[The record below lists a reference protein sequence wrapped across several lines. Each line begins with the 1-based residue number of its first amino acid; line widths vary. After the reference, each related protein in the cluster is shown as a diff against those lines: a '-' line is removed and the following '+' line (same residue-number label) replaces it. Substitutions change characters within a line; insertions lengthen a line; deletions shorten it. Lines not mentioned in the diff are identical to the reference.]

1 MNNTSYSALRGLTA
15 KRSYRLLAG
24 LIALCA
30 VMAPCS
36 MAAIEKV
43 ESPSRNLTAYF
54 DVQDGRPVYWLLH
67 KGDTVIRPSHLG
79 LTIRGEKGR
88 TDFNNFENDKM
99 VNDQMVNGLLNGF
112 VMTGSERFI
121 HDDWWTPVWGEERRI
136 HNSYHE
142 MLITLKQ
149 PAKDRFIQI
158 QFRLYD
164 DGLGFRYI
172 FPQQKNL
179 NYFVIEEEQTE
190 FALPGDITA
199 YWIPGDYDTQEY
211 EYTRSRLSEIRAIQ
225 EKTNKANLSTT
236 TFSTTGVQTPVLFKV
251 QGDKVQSTKDHT
263 LWLNIH
269 EAALVNY
276 SCMHLNLDDKSY
288 IFRSHLTPDIDG
300 TKGHIQTDAVSPW
313 RVIMVGETAK
323 DILASRIV
331 LNLNEPCKIEDT
343 SWIKPMKYVG
353 VWWEMIAGMRDWS
366 YTWDFPSIHIGKT
379 DYSKA
384 KPHGR
389 HGATTENVK
398 RYIDFAAKYGFDG
411 VLVEGWN
418 IGWEDWFGNEKDFV
432 YDFVTPYP
440 DFDVEGIH
448 DYARAKGVSMIMH
461 HETSGAIRNYERWLD
476 TAYQFMNKYDYP
488 AVKSGYVGNLLPKG
502 ERHYSQWMNNHYQY
516 CVEKAAKY
524 HIMVNAHEA
533 VRPTGLCRTWPNLIG
548 NESAQGTEY
557 QAFGG
562 SAPNHTTM
570 LPFTRL
576 IGGPMD
582 YTPGIFENDIHK
594 LNPNSNSW
602 CNTTLCNQLS
612 LYVTLYSP
620 LQMAADLPENYERFL
635 DAFQFIVDVPVE
647 WDTVWYLE
655 AEPYEYVTIARKQ
668 KDTDAWFVGSTNG
681 YDPRTSLLDLSF
693 LPAGKYTATIYRD
706 DKSAHYKTNPQAY
719 VIESKTVTNKSKL
732 KLFTAA
738 GGGYALKIVPKR

>member
-1 MNNTSYSALRGLTA
+1 MKKCIFTLCLFLLPFWGGRVGLLYS
-15 KRSYRLLAG
+15 
-24 LIALCA
+24 
-30 VMAPCS
+30 
-36 MAAIEKV
+36 IEKV
-43 ESPSRNLTAYF
+43 ESPSLNLTAYF
-54 DVQDGRPVYWLLH
+54 DVQEGRPVYWLLH

-88 TDFNNFENDKM
+88 TDFNDFGTKERPTEE
-99 VNDQMVNGLLNGF
+99 VNGLLSGF

-121 HDDWWTPVWGEERRI
+121 HDSWWEPVWGEERRI
-136 HNSYHE
+136 HDSYHE
-142 MLITLKQ
+142 MLITLTQ
-149 PAKDRFIQI
+149 PAKDRYIQI

-190 FALPGDITA
+190 FAMPGDITA

-211 EYTRSRLSEIRAIQ
+211 EYTRSKLSEIRAIQ
-225 EKTNKANLSTT
+225 ENTNKANLSTT
-236 TFSTTGVQTPVLFKV
+236 TFSTSGVQTPVLFKTNN
-251 QGDKVQSTKDHT
+251 G
-263 LWLNIH
+263 LWMNIH
-269 EAALVNY
+269 EAALLNY
-276 SCMHLNLDDKSY
+276 SCMHLNLEENHV
-288 IFRSHLTPDIDG
+288 FRSHLTPDIDG
-300 TKGHIQTDAVSPW
+300 TKGHIQTSATSPW

-343 SWIKPMKYVG
+343 SWIKRMKYVG

-366 YTWDFPSIHIGKT
+366 YTWDFPSIHIGVT

-448 DYARAKGVSMIMH
+448 DYAKSKGVKMIMH

-476 TAYQFMNKYDYP
+476 TAYQFMRKYEYP
-488 AVKSGYVGNLLPKG
+488 AVKSGYVGNILPIG
-502 ERHYSQWMNNHYQY
+502 EHHYSQFMNNHYQY
-516 CVEKAAKY
+516 CLEKAAKY
-524 HIMVNAHEA
+524 HLMVNAHEA

-562 SAPNHTTM
+562 SVPNHTTM

-594 LNPNSNSW
+594 LNPNSHSW
-602 CNTTLCNQLS
+602 CNTTICNQLS

-620 LQMAADLPENYERFL
+620 LQMAADLPENYERFR

-647 WDTVWYLE
+647 WDTVYYLE

-668 KDTDAWFVGSTNG
+668 KDKNAWFIGSTNG
-681 YDPRTSLLDLSF
+681 YDPRTAMIDLSF
-693 LPAGKYTATIYRD
+693 LPAGQKYTATIYVD
-706 DKSAHYKTNPQAY
+706 AKDAHYRNNPQAY
-719 VIESKTVTNKSKL
+719 TITTKTVTSKSQL
-732 KLFTAA
+732 RLFTAA
-738 GGGYALKIVPKR
+738 GGGCAIKIVPKQ

>member
-1 MNNTSYSALRGLTA
+1 MKKIVSVFCILSA
-15 KRSYRLLAG
+15 
-24 LIALCA
+24 IAVCIPAL
-30 VMAPCS
+30 
-36 MAAIEKV
+36 AIEKV
-43 ESPSRNLTAYF
+43 ESPSLNLTAYF
-54 DVQDGRPVYWLLH
+54 DVQEGRPVYWLLH
-67 KGDTVIRPSHLG
+67 NGDTVIRPSYLG
-79 LTIRGEKGR
+79 ISLRGEHSRGN
-88 TDFNNFENDKM
+88 FNDYKEEQTIESNT
-99 VNDQMVNGLLNGF
+99 NGLMNGF

-136 HNSYHE
+136 HDSYHE

-149 PAKDRFIQI
+149 PEKDRYIRI

-172 FPQQKNL
+172 FPQQRNL
-179 NYFVIEEEQTE
+179 NYFVIEEEHTE
-190 FALPGDITA
+190 FAMPGDITA

-211 EYTRSRLSEIRAIQ
+211 EYTRCKLSEIRAIQ

-236 TFSTTGVQTPVLFKV
+236 NFSYTGVQTPILLKTNS
-251 QGDKVQSTKDHT
+251 G

-269 EAALVNY
+269 EAALIDY
-276 SCMHLNLDDKSY
+276 SCMHLNLDENTMTFTSW
-288 IFRSHLTPDIDG
+288 LTPDIDG

-313 RVIMVGETAK
+313 RVIMVGEKAQ

-331 LNLNEPCKIEDT
+331 LNLNEPCKISDT

-379 DYSKA
+379 DYTKA

-398 RYIDFAAKYGFDG
+398 KYIDFAAKYGFDG

-418 IGWEDWFGNEKDFV
+418 VGWEDWFGNEKDFV

-448 DYARAKGVSMIMH
+448 DYAKSKGVKMIMH

-476 TAYQFMNKYDYP
+476 TAYQFMRKYEYP
-488 AVKSGYVGNLLPKG
+488 AVKSGYVGNILPIG
-502 ERHYSQWMNNHYQY
+502 EHHYSQFMNNHYQY
-516 CVEKAAKY
+516 CLEKAAKY
-524 HIMVNAHEA
+524 HLMVNAHEA

-620 LQMAADLPENYERFL
+620 LQMAADLPENYERFR

-647 WDTVWYLE
+647 WDTVYYLE

-668 KDTDAWFVGSTNG
+668 KDKNAWFIGSTNG
-681 YDPRTSLLDLSF
+681 YDPRTAMIDLSF
-693 LPAGKYTATIYRD
+693 LPAGQKYTATIYAD
-706 DKSAHYKTNPQAY
+706 AKDAHYRNNPQAY
-719 VIESKTVTNKSKL
+719 TITTKTVTSKSKL
-732 KLFTAA
+732 RLFTAA
-738 GGGYALKIVPKR
+738 GGGCAIKIVPKQ

>member
-1 MNNTSYSALRGLTA
+1 MKKFIFTLCLFLLPLWGGRVGLLYS
-15 KRSYRLLAG
+15 
-24 LIALCA
+24 
-30 VMAPCS
+30 
-36 MAAIEKV
+36 IEKV
-43 ESPSRNLTAYF
+43 ESPSLNLTAYF
-54 DVQDGRPVYWLLH
+54 DVQEGRPVYWLLH

-79 LTIRGEKGR
+79 LTIKGEKGR
-88 TDFNNFENDKM
+88 TDFNDFGTKERPTEE
-99 VNDQMVNGLLNGF
+99 VNGLLSGF

-121 HDDWWTPVWGEERRI
+121 HDSWWEPVWGEERRI
-136 HNSYHE
+136 HDSYHE
-142 MLITLKQ
+142 MLITLTQ
-149 PAKDRFIQI
+149 PAKERYIQI

-190 FALPGDITA
+190 FAMPGDITA

-211 EYTRSRLSEIRAIQ
+211 EYTRSKLSEIRAIQ
-225 EKTNKANLSTT
+225 ENTNKANLSTT
-236 TFSTTGVQTPVLFKV
+236 TFSTSGVQTPVLFKTNN
-251 QGDKVQSTKDHT
+251 G
-263 LWLNIH
+263 LWMNIH

-276 SCMHLNLDDKSY
+276 SCMHLNLEENHV
-288 IFRSHLTPDIDG
+288 FRSHLTPDIDG
-300 TKGHIQTDAVSPW
+300 TKGHIQTSATSPW

-366 YTWDFPSIHIGKT
+366 YTWDFPSIHIGVT

-448 DYARAKGVSMIMH
+448 EYAKSKGVKMIMH

-476 TAYQFMNKYDYP
+476 TAYQFMRKYEYP
-488 AVKSGYVGNLLPKG
+488 AVKSGYVGNILPIG
-502 ERHYSQWMNNHYQY
+502 EHHYSQFMNNHYQY
-516 CVEKAAKY
+516 CLEKAAKY
-524 HIMVNAHEA
+524 HLMLNAHEA

-562 SAPNHTTM
+562 SVPNHTTM

-594 LNPNSNSW
+594 LNPNSHSW
-602 CNTTLCNQLS
+602 CNTTICNQLS

-620 LQMAADLPENYERFL
+620 LQMAADLPENYERFR

-647 WDTVWYLE
+647 WDTVYYLE

-668 KDTDAWFVGSTNG
+668 KDKNAWFIGSTNG
-681 YDPRTSLLDLSF
+681 YDPRTAMIDLSF
-693 LPAGKYTATIYRD
+693 LPAGQKYTATIYAD
-706 DKSAHYKTNPQAY
+706 AKDAHYRNNPQAY
-719 VIESKTVTNKSKL
+719 TITTKTVTSKSQL
-732 KLFTAA
+732 RLFTAA
-738 GGGYALKIVPKR
+738 GGGCAIKIVPKQ

>member
-1 MNNTSYSALRGLTA
+1 MKKFIFTLCLFLLPLWGGRGGLLYS
-15 KRSYRLLAG
+15 
-24 LIALCA
+24 
-30 VMAPCS
+30 V
-36 MAAIEKV
+36 EKV
-43 ESPSRNLTAYF
+43 ESPSLNLTAYF

-67 KGDTVIRPSHLG
+67 KGDTVIRPSYLG
-79 LTIRGEKGR
+79 IALRGEHSRGE
-88 TDFNNFENDKM
+88 FNDYNDESNSPQDSLSSLSDSGLSTLS
-99 VNDQMVNGLLNGF
+99 VSGLLNGF

-121 HDDWWTPVWGEERRI
+121 HDSWWEPVWGEERRI
-136 HNSYHE
+136 HDSYHE
-142 MLITLKQ
+142 MLITLTQ
-149 PAKDRFIQI
+149 PAKDRYIQI

-190 FALPGDITA
+190 FAMPGDITA

-211 EYTRSRLSEIRAIQ
+211 EYTRCKLSEIRGIQ
-225 EKTNKANLSTT
+225 ENTNKANLSTT
-236 TFSTTGVQTPVLFKV
+236 NFSTTGVQTPVLFKTNS
-251 QGDKVQSTKDHT
+251 GK
-263 LWLNIH
+263 WLNIH

-276 SCMHLNLDDKSY
+276 SCMHLNLDDQNM
-288 IFRSHLTPDIDG
+288 IFTSWLTPDIDG
-300 TKGHIQTDAVSPW
+300 SKGHIQTEATSPW

-366 YTWDFPSIHIGKT
+366 YTWDFPSIHIGVT

-440 DFDVEGIH
+440 DFDVEDIH
-448 DYARAKGVSMIMH
+448 DYAKSKGVKMIMH

-488 AVKSGYVGNLLPKG
+488 AVKSGYVGNLLPRG
-502 ERHYSQWMNNHYQY
+502 EHHYSQWMNNHYQY

-562 SAPNHTTM
+562 SVPNHTTM

-594 LNPNSNSW
+594 LNPNNHSW

-620 LQMAADLPENYERFL
+620 LQMAADLPENYERFR
-635 DAFQFIVDVPVE
+635 DAFQFIIDVPVE
-647 WDTVWYLE
+647 WDTVYYLE

-668 KDTDAWFVGSTNG
+668 KDTNAWFIGSTNG
-681 YDPRTSLLDLSF
+681 YDPRTAMIDLSF
-693 LPAGKYTATIYRD
+693 LPAGQKYTATIYAD
-706 DKSAHYKTNPQAY
+706 AKDAHYRNNPQAY
-719 VIESKTVTNKSKL
+719 TITTKTVTSKSKL
-732 KLFTAA
+732 RLFTAA
-738 GGGYALKIVPKR
+738 GGGCAIKIVPKQ

>member
-1 MNNTSYSALRGLTA
+1 MKKCIFTLCLFLLPLWGGRVGLLYS
-15 KRSYRLLAG
+15 
-24 LIALCA
+24 
-30 VMAPCS
+30 
-36 MAAIEKV
+36 IEKV
-43 ESPSRNLTAYF
+43 ESPSLNLTAYF
-54 DVQDGRPVYWLLH
+54 DVQEGRPVYWLLH

-79 LTIRGEKGR
+79 LTIKGEKGR
-88 TDFNNFENDKM
+88 TDFNDFGTKERPTEE
-99 VNDQMVNGLLNGF
+99 VNGLLSGF

-121 HDDWWTPVWGEERRI
+121 HDSWWEPVWGEERRI
-136 HNSYHE
+136 HDSYHE
-142 MLITLKQ
+142 MLITLTQ
-149 PAKDRFIQI
+149 PAKERYIQI

-190 FALPGDITA
+190 FAMPGDITA

-211 EYTRSRLSEIRAIQ
+211 EYTRSKLSEIRAIQ
-225 EKTNKANLSTT
+225 EKTDKANLSTT

-251 QGDKVQSTKDHT
+251 QGDKVQSTKDHI

-331 LNLNEPCKIEDT
+331 LNLNEPCKIKDT

-366 YTWDFPSIHIGKT
+366 YTWDFPSIHIGVT

-448 DYARAKGVSMIMH
+448 DYAKSKGVKMIMH

-476 TAYQFMNKYDYP
+476 TAYQFMRKYEYP
-488 AVKSGYVGNLLPKG
+488 AVKSGYVGNILPIG
-502 ERHYSQWMNNHYQY
+502 EHHYSQFMNNHYQY
-516 CVEKAAKY
+516 CLEKAAKY
-524 HIMVNAHEA
+524 HLMVNAHEA

-562 SAPNHTTM
+562 SVPNHTTM

-594 LNPNSNSW
+594 LNPNSHSW

-620 LQMAADLPENYERFL
+620 LQMAADLPENYERFR

-647 WDTVWYLE
+647 WDTVYYLE

-668 KDTDAWFVGSTNG
+668 KDKNAWFIGSTNG
-681 YDPRTSLLDLSF
+681 YDPRTAIIDLSF
-693 LPAGKYTATIYRD
+693 LPAGQKYTATIYAD
-706 DKSAHYKTNPQAY
+706 AKDAHYRNNPQAY
-719 VIESKTVTNKSKL
+719 TITIKTVTSKSKL
-732 KLFTAA
+732 RLFTAA
-738 GGGYALKIVPKR
+738 GGGCAIKIVPKQ

>member
-1 MNNTSYSALRGLTA
+1 MKKCIFTLCLFLLPLWGGRVGLLYS
-15 KRSYRLLAG
+15 
-24 LIALCA
+24 
-30 VMAPCS
+30 
-36 MAAIEKV
+36 IEKV
-43 ESPSRNLTAYF
+43 ESPSLNLTAYF
-54 DVQDGRPVYWLLH
+54 DVQEGRPVYWLLH

-88 TDFNNFENDKM
+88 TEFNDFGTKERPTEE
-99 VNDQMVNGLLNGF
+99 VNGLQSGF

-121 HDDWWTPVWGEERRI
+121 HDSWWEPVWGEERRI
-136 HNSYHE
+136 HDSYHE
-142 MLITLKQ
+142 MLITLTQ
-149 PAKDRFIQI
+149 PAKDRYIQI

-190 FALPGDITA
+190 FAMPGDITA

-211 EYTRSRLSEIRAIQ
+211 EYTRSKLSDIRAIQ
-225 EKTNKANLSTT
+225 ENTNKANLSTT
-236 TFSTTGVQTPVLFKV
+236 TFSTSGVQTPVLFKTNN
-251 QGDKVQSTKDHT
+251 G
-263 LWLNIH
+263 LWMNIH
-269 EAALVNY
+269 EAALLNY
-276 SCMHLNLDDKSY
+276 SCMHLNLEENHV
-288 IFRSHLTPDIDG
+288 FRSHLTPDIDG
-300 TKGHIQTDAVSPW
+300 TKGHIQTSATSPW

-366 YTWDFPSIHIGKT
+366 YTWDFPSIHIGVT

-384 KPHGR
+384 NPHGR

-448 DYARAKGVSMIMH
+448 DYAKSKGVKMIMH

-476 TAYQFMNKYDYP
+476 TAYQFMRKYEYP
-488 AVKSGYVGNLLPKG
+488 AVKSGYVGNILPIG
-502 ERHYSQWMNNHYQY
+502 EHHYSQFMNNHYQY
-516 CVEKAAKY
+516 CLEKAAKY
-524 HIMVNAHEA
+524 HLMVNAHEA

-562 SAPNHTTM
+562 SVPNHTTM

-594 LNPNSNSW
+594 LNPNSHSW
-602 CNTTLCNQLS
+602 CNTTICNQLS

-620 LQMAADLPENYERFL
+620 LQMAADLPENYERFR

-647 WDTVWYLE
+647 WDTVYYLE

-668 KDTDAWFVGSTNG
+668 KDNNAWFIGSTNG
-681 YDPRTSLLDLSF
+681 YDPRTAMIDLSF
-693 LPAGKYTATIYRD
+693 LPAGQKYTATIYAD
-706 DKSAHYKTNPQAY
+706 AKDAHYRNNPQAY
-719 VIESKTVTNKSKL
+719 TITTKTVTSKSQL
-732 KLFTAA
+732 RLFTAA
-738 GGGYALKIVPKR
+738 GGGCAIKIVPKQ

>member
-1 MNNTSYSALRGLTA
+1 MKKCIFTMCLFLLPLWGGRVGLLYS
-15 KRSYRLLAG
+15 
-24 LIALCA
+24 
-30 VMAPCS
+30 
-36 MAAIEKV
+36 IEKV
-43 ESPSRNLTAYF
+43 ESPSLNLTAYF
-54 DVQDGRPVYWLLH
+54 DVQEGRPVYWLLH

-79 LTIRGEKGR
+79 LTIKGEKGR
-88 TDFNNFENDKM
+88 TDFNDFGTKERPTEE
-99 VNDQMVNGLLNGF
+99 VNGLLSGF

-121 HDDWWTPVWGEERRI
+121 HDSWWEPVWGEERRI
-136 HNSYHE
+136 HDSYHE
-142 MLITLKQ
+142 MLITLTQ
-149 PAKDRFIQI
+149 PAKERYIQI

-190 FALPGDITA
+190 FAMPGDITA

-211 EYTRSRLSEIRAIQ
+211 EYTRSKLSEIRAIQ
-225 EKTNKANLSTT
+225 ENTNKANLSTT
-236 TFSTTGVQTPVLFKV
+236 TFSTSGVQTPVLFKTNN
-251 QGDKVQSTKDHT
+251 G
-263 LWLNIH
+263 LWMNIH

-276 SCMHLNLDDKSY
+276 SCMHLNLEDNHV
-288 IFRSHLTPDIDG
+288 FRSHLTPDIDG
-300 TKGHIQTDAVSPW
+300 TKGHIQTSATSPW

-366 YTWDFPSIHIGKT
+366 YTWDFPSIHIGVT

-448 DYARAKGVSMIMH
+448 DYAKSKGVKMIMH

-476 TAYQFMNKYDYP
+476 TAYQFMRKYEYP
-488 AVKSGYVGNLLPKG
+488 AVKSGYVGNILPIG
-502 ERHYSQWMNNHYQY
+502 EHHYSQFMNNHYQY
-516 CVEKAAKY
+516 CLEKAAKY
-524 HIMVNAHEA
+524 HLMVNAHEA

-562 SAPNHTTM
+562 SVPNHTTM

-594 LNPNSNSW
+594 LNPNSHSW

-620 LQMAADLPENYERFL
+620 LQMAADLPENYERFR

-647 WDTVWYLE
+647 WDTVYYLE

-668 KDTDAWFVGSTNG
+668 KDKNAWFIGSTNG
-681 YDPRTSLLDLSF
+681 YDPRTAMIDLSF
-693 LPAGKYTATIYRD
+693 LPAGQKYTATIYAD
-706 DKSAHYKTNPQAY
+706 AKDAHYRNNPQAY
-719 VIESKTVTNKSKL
+719 TITTKTVTSKSKL
-732 KLFTAA
+732 RFFTAA
-738 GGGYALKIVPKR
+738 GGGCAIKIVPKQ

>member
-1 MNNTSYSALRGLTA
+1 MKKCIFTLCLFLLPLWGGRVGLLYS
-15 KRSYRLLAG
+15 
-24 LIALCA
+24 
-30 VMAPCS
+30 
-36 MAAIEKV
+36 IEKV
-43 ESPSRNLTAYF
+43 ESPSLNLTAYF
-54 DVQDGRPVYWLLH
+54 DVQEGRPVYWLLH

-79 LTIRGEKGR
+79 LTIKGEKGR
-88 TDFNNFENDKM
+88 TDFNDFGTKERPTEE
-99 VNDQMVNGLLNGF
+99 VNGLLTGF

-121 HDDWWTPVWGEERRI
+121 HDSWWEPVWGEERRI
-136 HNSYHE
+136 HDSYHE
-142 MLITLKQ
+142 MLITLTQ
-149 PAKDRFIQI
+149 PAKDRYIQI

-190 FALPGDITA
+190 FAMPGDITA

-211 EYTRSRLSEIRAIQ
+211 EYTRSKLSEIRAIQ
-225 EKTNKANLSTT
+225 ENTNKANLSTT
-236 TFSTTGVQTPVLFKV
+236 TFSTSGVQTPVLFKTNN
-251 QGDKVQSTKDHT
+251 G
-263 LWLNIH
+263 LWMNIH

-276 SCMHLNLDDKSY
+276 SCMHLNLEDNHV
-288 IFRSHLTPDIDG
+288 FRSHLTPDIDG
-300 TKGHIQTDAVSPW
+300 TKGHIQTSATSPW

-366 YTWDFPSIHIGKT
+366 YTWDFPSIHIGVT

-448 DYARAKGVSMIMH
+448 DYAKSKGVKMIMH

-476 TAYQFMNKYDYP
+476 TAYQFMRKYEYP
-488 AVKSGYVGNLLPKG
+488 AVKSGYVGNILPIG
-502 ERHYSQWMNNHYQY
+502 EHHYSQFMNNHYQY
-516 CVEKAAKY
+516 CLEKAAKY
-524 HIMVNAHEA
+524 HLMVNAHEA

-562 SAPNHTTM
+562 SVPNHTTM

-594 LNPNSNSW
+594 LNPNSHSW

-620 LQMAADLPENYERFL
+620 LQMAADLPENYERFR

-647 WDTVWYLE
+647 WDTVYYLE

-668 KDTDAWFVGSTNG
+668 KDTNAWFIGSTNG
-681 YDPRTSLLDLSF
+681 YDPRTAMIDLSF
-693 LPAGKYTATIYRD
+693 LPAGQKYTATIYAD
-706 DKSAHYKTNPQAY
+706 AKDAHYRNNPQAY
-719 VIESKTVTNKSKL
+719 TITTKTVTSKSKL

-738 GGGYALKIVPKR
+738 GGGCAIKIVPKQ

>member
-1 MNNTSYSALRGLTA
+1 MKKCIFTLCLFLLPLWGGRVGLLYS
-15 KRSYRLLAG
+15 
-24 LIALCA
+24 
-30 VMAPCS
+30 
-36 MAAIEKV
+36 IEKV
-43 ESPSRNLTAYF
+43 ESPSLNLTAYF
-54 DVQDGRPVYWLLH
+54 DVQEGRPVYWLLH

-79 LTIRGEKGR
+79 LTIKGEKGR
-88 TDFNNFENDKM
+88 TDFNDFGTKERPTEE
-99 VNDQMVNGLLNGF
+99 VNGLLSGF

-121 HDDWWTPVWGEERRI
+121 HDSWWEPVWGEERRI
-136 HNSYHE
+136 HDSYHE
-142 MLITLKQ
+142 MLITLTQ
-149 PAKDRFIQI
+149 PTKERYIQI

-190 FALPGDITA
+190 FAMPGDITA

-211 EYTRSRLSEIRAIQ
+211 EYTRSKLSEIRAIQ
-225 EKTNKANLSTT
+225 ENTNKANLSTT
-236 TFSTTGVQTPVLFKV
+236 TFSTSGVQTPVLFKTNN
-251 QGDKVQSTKDHT
+251 G
-263 LWLNIH
+263 LWMNIH

-276 SCMHLNLDDKSY
+276 SCMHLNLEDNHV
-288 IFRSHLTPDIDG
+288 FRSHLTPDIDG
-300 TKGHIQTDAVSPW
+300 TKGHIQTSATSPW

-366 YTWDFPSIHIGKT
+366 YTWDFPSIHIGVT

-448 DYARAKGVSMIMH
+448 DYAKSKGVKMIMH

-476 TAYQFMNKYDYP
+476 TAYQFMRKYEYP
-488 AVKSGYVGNLLPKG
+488 AVKSGYVGNILPIG
-502 ERHYSQWMNNHYQY
+502 EHHYSQFMNNHYQY
-516 CVEKAAKY
+516 CLEKAAKY
-524 HIMVNAHEA
+524 HLMVNAHEA

-562 SAPNHTTM
+562 SVPNHTTM

-594 LNPNSNSW
+594 LNPNSHSW

-620 LQMAADLPENYERFL
+620 LQMAADLPENYERFR

-647 WDTVWYLE
+647 WDTVYYLE

-668 KDTDAWFVGSTNG
+668 KDKNAWFIGSTNG
-681 YDPRTSLLDLSF
+681 YDPRTAMIDLSF
-693 LPAGKYTATIYRD
+693 LPAGQKYTATIYAD
-706 DKSAHYKTNPQAY
+706 AKDAHYRNNPQAY
-719 VIESKTVTNKSKL
+719 TITTKTVTSKSKL
-732 KLFTAA
+732 RLFTAA
-738 GGGYALKIVPKR
+738 GGGCAIAIKPMK

>member
-1 MNNTSYSALRGLTA
+1 MKKFIFTLCLFLLPLWGGRVGFLYS
-15 KRSYRLLAG
+15 
-24 LIALCA
+24 
-30 VMAPCS
+30 V
-36 MAAIEKV
+36 EKV
-43 ESPSRNLTAYF
+43 ESPSLNLTAYF
-54 DVQDGRPVYWLLH
+54 DVQEGRPVYWLLH

-88 TDFNNFENDKM
+88 TDFNDFGTKERPTEE
-99 VNDQMVNGLLNGF
+99 VNGLLSGF

-121 HDDWWTPVWGEERRI
+121 HDSWWEPVWGEERRI
-136 HNSYHE
+136 HDSYHE
-142 MLITLKQ
+142 MLITLTQ
-149 PAKDRFIQI
+149 PAKDRYIQI

-190 FALPGDITA
+190 FAMPGDITA

-211 EYTRSRLSEIRAIQ
+211 EYTRSKLSEIRAIQ
-225 EKTNKANLSTT
+225 ENTNKANLSTT
-236 TFSTTGVQTPVLFKV
+236 TFSTSGVQTPVLFKTNN
-251 QGDKVQSTKDHT
+251 G
-263 LWLNIH
+263 LWMNIH

-276 SCMHLNLDDKSY
+276 SCMHLNLEENHV
-288 IFRSHLTPDIDG
+288 FRSHLTPDIDG
-300 TKGHIQTDAVSPW
+300 TKGHIQTSATSPW

-366 YTWDFPSIHIGKT
+366 YTWDFPSIHIGVT

-448 DYARAKGVSMIMH
+448 DYAKSKGVKMIMH

-476 TAYQFMNKYDYP
+476 TAYQFMRKYEYP
-488 AVKSGYVGNLLPKG
+488 AVKSGYVGNILPIG
-502 ERHYSQWMNNHYQY
+502 EHHYSQFMNNHYQY
-516 CVEKAAKY
+516 CLEKAAKY
-524 HIMVNAHEA
+524 HLMVNAHEA

-562 SAPNHTTM
+562 SVPNHTTM

-594 LNPNSNSW
+594 LNPNSHSW
-602 CNTTLCNQLS
+602 CNTTICNQLS

-620 LQMAADLPENYERFL
+620 LQMAADLPENYERFR

-647 WDTVWYLE
+647 WDTVYYLE

-668 KDTDAWFVGSTNG
+668 KDKNAWFIGSTNG
-681 YDPRTSLLDLSF
+681 YDPRTAMIDLSF
-693 LPAGKYTATIYRD
+693 LPAGQKYTATIYAD
-706 DKSAHYKTNPQAY
+706 AKDAHYRNNPQAY
-719 VIESKTVTNKSKL
+719 TITTKTVTSKSKL
-732 KLFTAA
+732 RLFTAA
-738 GGGYALKIVPKR
+738 GGGCAIKIVPKQ

>member
-1 MNNTSYSALRGLTA
+1 MKKCIFTLCLFLLPLWGGRVGLLYS
-15 KRSYRLLAG
+15 
-24 LIALCA
+24 
-30 VMAPCS
+30 
-36 MAAIEKV
+36 IEKV
-43 ESPSRNLTAYF
+43 ESPSLNLTAYF
-54 DVQDGRPVYWLLH
+54 DVQEGRPVYWLLH

-88 TDFNNFENDKM
+88 TDFNDFGTKERPTEE
-99 VNDQMVNGLLNGF
+99 VNGLLSGF

-121 HDDWWTPVWGEERRI
+121 HDSWWEPVWGEERRI
-136 HNSYHE
+136 HDSYHE
-142 MLITLKQ
+142 MLITLTQ
-149 PAKDRFIQI
+149 PAKDRYIQI

-190 FALPGDITA
+190 FAMPGDITA

-211 EYTRSRLSEIRAIQ
+211 EYTRSKLSEIRAIQ
-225 EKTNKANLSTT
+225 ENTNKANLSTT
-236 TFSTTGVQTPVLFKV
+236 TFSTSGVQTPVLLKTNN
-251 QGDKVQSTKDHT
+251 G
-263 LWLNIH
+263 LWMNIH

-276 SCMHLNLDDKSY
+276 SCMHLNLEDNHV
-288 IFRSHLTPDIDG
+288 FRSHLTPDIDG
-300 TKGHIQTDAVSPW
+300 TKGHIQTSATSPW

-353 VWWEMIAGMRDWS
+353 VWWEMITGMRDWS
-366 YTWDFPSIHIGKT
+366 YTWDFPSIHIGVT

-448 DYARAKGVSMIMH
+448 DYAKSKGVKMIMH

-476 TAYQFMNKYDYP
+476 TAYQFMRKYEYP
-488 AVKSGYVGNLLPKG
+488 AVKSGYVGNILPIG
-502 ERHYSQWMNNHYQY
+502 EHHYSQFMNNHYQY
-516 CVEKAAKY
+516 CLEKAAKY
-524 HIMVNAHEA
+524 HLMVNAHEA

-562 SAPNHTTM
+562 SVPNHTTM

-594 LNPNSNSW
+594 LNPNSHSW

-647 WDTVWYLE
+647 WDTVYYLE
-655 AEPYEYVTIARKQ
+655 AEPYE
-668 KDTDAWFVGSTNG
+668 
-681 YDPRTSLLDLSF
+681 
-693 LPAGKYTATIYRD
+693 
-706 DKSAHYKTNPQAY
+706 
-719 VIESKTVTNKSKL
+719 
-732 KLFTAA
+732 
-738 GGGYALKIVPKR
+738 

>member
-1 MNNTSYSALRGLTA
+1 MKKCIFTLCLFLLPLWGGRVGLLYS
-15 KRSYRLLAG
+15 
-24 LIALCA
+24 
-30 VMAPCS
+30 
-36 MAAIEKV
+36 IEKV
-43 ESPSRNLTAYF
+43 ESPSLNLTAYF
-54 DVQDGRPVYWLLH
+54 DVQEGRPVYWLLH

-79 LTIRGEKGR
+79 LTIKGEKGR
-88 TDFNNFENDKM
+88 TDFNDFGTKERPTEE
-99 VNDQMVNGLLNGF
+99 VNGLLTGF

-121 HDDWWTPVWGEERRI
+121 HDSWWEPVWGEERRI
-136 HNSYHE
+136 HDSYHE
-142 MLITLKQ
+142 MLITLTQ
-149 PAKDRFIQI
+149 PAKDRYIQI

-190 FALPGDITA
+190 FAMPGDITA

-211 EYTRSRLSEIRAIQ
+211 EYTRSKLSEIRAIQ
-225 EKTNKANLSTT
+225 ENTNKANLSTT
-236 TFSTTGVQTPVLFKV
+236 TFSTSGVQTPVLFKTNN
-251 QGDKVQSTKDHT
+251 G
-263 LWLNIH
+263 LWMNIH

-276 SCMHLNLDDKSY
+276 SCMHLNLEDNHV
-288 IFRSHLTPDIDG
+288 FRSHLTPDIDG
-300 TKGHIQTDAVSPW
+300 TKGHIQTSATSPW

-366 YTWDFPSIHIGKT
+366 YTWDFPSIHIGVT

-448 DYARAKGVSMIMH
+448 DYAKSKGVKMIMH

-476 TAYQFMNKYDYP
+476 TAYQFMRKYEYP
-488 AVKSGYVGNLLPKG
+488 AVKSGYVGNILPIG
-502 ERHYSQWMNNHYQY
+502 EHHYSQFMNNHYQY
-516 CVEKAAKY
+516 CLEKAAKY
-524 HIMVNAHEA
+524 HLMVNAHEA

-562 SAPNHTTM
+562 SVPNHTTM

-594 LNPNSNSW
+594 LNPNSHSW

-620 LQMAADLPENYERFL
+620 LQMAADLPENYERFR

-647 WDTVWYLE
+647 WDTVYYLE

-668 KDTDAWFVGSTNG
+668 KDTNAWFIGSTNG
-681 YDPRTSLLDLSF
+681 YDPRTAMIDLSF
-693 LPAGKYTATIYRD
+693 LPAGQKYTATIYAD
-706 DKSAHYKTNPQAY
+706 AKDAHYRNNPQAY
-719 VIESKTVTNKSKL
+719 TITTKTVTSKSKL
-732 KLFTAA
+732 RLFTAA
-738 GGGYALKIVPKR
+738 GGGCAIKIVPKQ

>member
-1 MNNTSYSALRGLTA
+1 MKKCIFTLCLFLLPLWGGRVGLLYS
-15 KRSYRLLAG
+15 
-24 LIALCA
+24 
-30 VMAPCS
+30 
-36 MAAIEKV
+36 IEKV
-43 ESPSRNLTAYF
+43 ESPSLNLTAYF
-54 DVQDGRPVYWLLH
+54 DVQEGRPVYWLLH

-79 LTIRGEKGR
+79 LTIKGEKGR
-88 TDFNNFENDKM
+88 TDFNDFGTKERPTEE
-99 VNDQMVNGLLNGF
+99 VNGLLSGF

-121 HDDWWTPVWGEERRI
+121 HDSWWEPVWGEERRI
-136 HNSYHE
+136 HDSYHE
-142 MLITLKQ
+142 MLITLTQ
-149 PAKDRFIQI
+149 PAKDRYIQI

-190 FALPGDITA
+190 FAMPGDITA

-211 EYTRSRLSEIRAIQ
+211 EYTRSKLSEIRAIQ
-225 EKTNKANLSTT
+225 ENTNKANLSTT
-236 TFSTTGVQTPVLFKV
+236 TFSTSGVQTPVLLKTNN
-251 QGDKVQSTKDHT
+251 G
-263 LWLNIH
+263 LWMNIH

-276 SCMHLNLDDKSY
+276 SCMHLNLEENHV
-288 IFRSHLTPDIDG
+288 FRSHLTPDIDG
-300 TKGHIQTDAVSPW
+300 TKGHIQTSATSPW

-366 YTWDFPSIHIGKT
+366 YTWDFPSIHIGVT

-448 DYARAKGVSMIMH
+448 DYAKSKGVKMIMH

-476 TAYQFMNKYDYP
+476 TAYQFMRKYEYP
-488 AVKSGYVGNLLPKG
+488 AVKSGYVGNILPIG
-502 ERHYSQWMNNHYQY
+502 EHHYSQFMNNHYQY
-516 CVEKAAKY
+516 CLEKAAKY
-524 HIMVNAHEA
+524 HLMVNAHEA

-562 SAPNHTTM
+562 SVPNHTTM

-594 LNPNSNSW
+594 LNPNSHSW

-620 LQMAADLPENYERFL
+620 LQMAADLPENYERFR

-647 WDTVWYLE
+647 WDTVYYLE

-668 KDTDAWFVGSTNG
+668 KDKNAWFIGSTNG
-681 YDPRTSLLDLSF
+681 YDPRTAMIDLSF
-693 LPAGKYTATIYRD
+693 LPAGQKYTATIYAD
-706 DKSAHYKTNPQAY
+706 AKDAHYRNNPQAY
-719 VIESKTVTNKSKL
+719 TITTKTVTSKSKL
-732 KLFTAA
+732 RLFTAA
-738 GGGYALKIVPKR
+738 GGGCAIKIVPKQ

>member
-1 MNNTSYSALRGLTA
+1 MKKCILTLCLFLLPLWGGRVGFLYS
-15 KRSYRLLAG
+15 
-24 LIALCA
+24 
-30 VMAPCS
+30 
-36 MAAIEKV
+36 IEKV
-43 ESPSRNLTAYF
+43 ESPSLNLAAYF
-54 DVQDGRPVYWLLH
+54 DVQEGRPVYWLLH
-67 KGDTVIRPSHLG
+67 KGDTVIRPSFLG

-88 TDFNNFENDKM
+88 TDFNDFGTKERPTEE
-99 VNDQMVNGLLNGF
+99 VNGLLSGF

-121 HDDWWTPVWGEERRI
+121 HDSWWEPVWGEERRI
-136 HNSYHE
+136 HDSYHE
-142 MLITLKQ
+142 MLITLTQ
-149 PAKDRFIQI
+149 PAKERYIQI

-190 FALPGDITA
+190 FAMPGDITA

-211 EYTRSRLSEIRAIQ
+211 EYTRSKLSEIRAIQ
-225 EKTNKANLSTT
+225 ENTNKANLSTT
-236 TFSTTGVQTPVLFKV
+236 TFSTTGVQTPVLLKTNN
-251 QGDKVQSTKDHT
+251 G

-276 SCMHLNLDDKSY
+276 SCMHLDLKENLKSQISNLKY
-288 IFRSHLTPDIDG
+288 TFVSHLTPDIDG
-300 TKGHIQTDAVSPW
+300 TKGHIQTSATSPW

-366 YTWDFPSIHIGKT
+366 YTWDFPSIHIGVT

-440 DFDVEGIH
+440 DFDVEDIH
-448 DYARAKGVSMIMH
+448 DYAKSKGVKMIMH

-476 TAYQFMNKYDYP
+476 TAYQFMNKYEYP
-488 AVKSGYVGNLLPKG
+488 AVKSGYVGNILPIG
-502 ERHYSQWMNNHYQY
+502 EHHYSQFMNNHYQY
-516 CVEKAAKY
+516 CIEKAAKY
-524 HIMVNAHEA
+524 HIMVNGHEA
-533 VRPTGLCRTWPNLIG
+533 VRPTGICRTWPNLIG

-594 LNPNSNSW
+594 LNPNSHSW

-620 LQMAADLPENYERFL
+620 LQMAADLPDNYERFR
-635 DAFQFIVDVPVE
+635 DAFQFIIDVPVE
-647 WDTVWYLE
+647 WDEPYYLE

-668 KDTDAWFVGSTNG
+668 KDKDAWFVGSTNG
-681 YDPRTSLLDLSF
+681 YDPRTATIDLSF
-693 LPAGKYTATIYRD
+693 LPAGKKYTATIYAD
-706 DKSAHYKTNPQAY
+706 AKDAHYKTNPQAY
-719 VIESKTVTNKSKL
+719 TITKKTVTSKTLL

-738 GGGYALKIVPKR
+738 GGGCAIKIEPKQ

>member
-1 MNNTSYSALRGLTA
+1 MGLLYS
-15 KRSYRLLAG
+15 
-24 LIALCA
+24 
-30 VMAPCS
+30 
-36 MAAIEKV
+36 IEKV
-43 ESPSRNLTAYF
+43 ESPSLNLTAYF
-54 DVQDGRPVYWLLH
+54 DVQEGRPVYWLLH

-88 TDFNNFENDKM
+88 TDFNDFGTKERPTEE
-99 VNDQMVNGLLNGF
+99 VNGLLSGF

-121 HDDWWTPVWGEERRI
+121 HDSWWEPVWGEERRI
-136 HNSYHE
+136 HDSYHE
-142 MLITLKQ
+142 MLITLTQ
-149 PAKDRFIQI
+149 PAKERYIQI

-190 FALPGDITA
+190 FAMPGDITA

-211 EYTRSRLSEIRAIQ
+211 EYTRSKLSEIRAIQ
-225 EKTNKANLSTT
+225 ENTNKANLSTT
-236 TFSTTGVQTPVLFKV
+236 TFSTSGVQTPVLFKTNN
-251 QGDKVQSTKDHT
+251 G
-263 LWLNIH
+263 LWMNIH

-276 SCMHLNLDDKSY
+276 SCMHLNLEDNHV
-288 IFRSHLTPDIDG
+288 FTSHLTPDIDG
-300 TKGHIQTDAVSPW
+300 TKGHIQTSATSPW

-366 YTWDFPSIHIGKT
+366 YTWDFPSIHIGVT

-448 DYARAKGVSMIMH
+448 DYAKSKGVKMIMH

-476 TAYQFMNKYDYP
+476 TAYQFMRKYEYP
-488 AVKSGYVGNLLPKG
+488 AVKSGYVGNILPIG
-502 ERHYSQWMNNHYQY
+502 EHHYSQFMNNHYQY
-516 CVEKAAKY
+516 CLEKAAKY
-524 HIMVNAHEA
+524 HLMVNAHEA

-562 SAPNHTTM
+562 SVPNHTTM

-594 LNPNSNSW
+594 LNPNSHSW

-620 LQMAADLPENYERFL
+620 LQMAADLPENYERFR

-647 WDTVWYLE
+647 WDTVYYLE

-668 KDTDAWFVGSTNG
+668 KDKNAWFIGSTNG
-681 YDPRTSLLDLSF
+681 YDPRTAMIDLSF
-693 LPAGKYTATIYRD
+693 LPAGQKYTATIYAD
-706 DKSAHYKTNPQAY
+706 AKDAHYRNNPQAY
-719 VIESKTVTNKSKL
+719 TITTKTVTSKSKL
-732 KLFTAA
+732 RLFTAA
-738 GGGYALKIVPKR
+738 GGGCAIKIVPKQ

>member
-1 MNNTSYSALRGLTA
+1 MKKCIFTLCLFLLPLWGGRVGLLYS
-15 KRSYRLLAG
+15 
-24 LIALCA
+24 
-30 VMAPCS
+30 
-36 MAAIEKV
+36 IEKV
-43 ESPSRNLTAYF
+43 ESPSLNLTAYF
-54 DVQDGRPVYWLLH
+54 DVQEGRPVYWLLH

-79 LTIRGEKGR
+79 LTIKGEKGR
-88 TDFNNFENDKM
+88 TDFNDFGTKERPTEE
-99 VNDQMVNGLLNGF
+99 VNGLLSGF

-121 HDDWWTPVWGEERRI
+121 HDSWWEPVWGEERRI
-136 HNSYHE
+136 HDSYHE
-142 MLITLKQ
+142 MLITLTQ
-149 PAKDRFIQI
+149 PAKDRYIQI

-190 FALPGDITA
+190 FAMPGDITA

-211 EYTRSRLSEIRAIQ
+211 EYTRSKLSEIRAIQ
-225 EKTNKANLSTT
+225 ENTNKANLSTT
-236 TFSTTGVQTPVLFKV
+236 TFSTSGVQTPVLFKTNN
-251 QGDKVQSTKDHT
+251 G
-263 LWLNIH
+263 LWINIH

-276 SCMHLNLDDKSY
+276 SCMHLNLEDNHV
-288 IFRSHLTPDIDG
+288 FRSHLTPDIDG
-300 TKGHIQTDAVSPW
+300 TKGHIQTSATSPW

-366 YTWDFPSIHIGKT
+366 YTWDFPSIHIGVT

-448 DYARAKGVSMIMH
+448 DYAKSKGVKMIMH

-476 TAYQFMNKYDYP
+476 TAYQFMRKYEYP
-488 AVKSGYVGNLLPKG
+488 AVKSGYVGNILPIG
-502 ERHYSQWMNNHYQY
+502 EHHYSQFMNNHYQY
-516 CVEKAAKY
+516 CLEKAAKY
-524 HIMVNAHEA
+524 HLMVNAHEA

-562 SAPNHTTM
+562 SVPNHTTM

-594 LNPNSNSW
+594 LNPNSHSW

-620 LQMAADLPENYERFL
+620 LQMAADLPENYERFR
-635 DAFQFIVDVPVE
+635 DAFQFIVDVPVS

-668 KDTDAWFVGSTNG
+668 KDKNAWFIGSTNG
-681 YDPRTSLLDLSF
+681 YDPRTAMIDLSF
-693 LPAGKYTATIYRD
+693 LPAGQKYTATIYAD
-706 DKSAHYKTNPQAY
+706 AKDAHYRNNPQAY
-719 VIESKTVTNKSKL
+719 TITTKTVTSKSKL

-738 GGGYALKIVPKR
+738 GGGCAIKIVPKQ

>member
-1 MNNTSYSALRGLTA
+1 MKKFIFTLCLFLLPLWGGRGGLVYS
-15 KRSYRLLAG
+15 
-24 LIALCA
+24 
-30 VMAPCS
+30 V
-36 MAAIEKV
+36 EKV
-43 ESPSRNLTAYF
+43 ESPSLNLTAYF
-54 DVQDGRPVYWLLH
+54 DVQEGRPVYWLLH
-67 KGDTVIRPSHLG
+67 KGDTVIRPSYLG
-79 LTIRGEKGR
+79 IALRGEHSRGEFNDYKDESSSPSLEGR
-88 TDFNNFENDKM
+88 GGE
-99 VNDQMVNGLLNGF
+99 GLLSGF

-121 HDDWWTPVWGEERRI
+121 HDSWWEPVWGEERRI
-136 HNSYHE
+136 HDSYHE
-142 MLITLKQ
+142 MLITLTQ
-149 PAKDRFIQI
+149 PAKDRYIQI

-190 FALPGDITA
+190 FAMPGDITA

-211 EYTRSRLSEIRAIQ
+211 EYTRSKLSEIRAIQ
-225 EKTNKANLSTT
+225 ENTNKANLSTT
-236 TFSTTGVQTPVLFKV
+236 TFSTSGVQTPVLFKTNN
-251 QGDKVQSTKDHT
+251 G
-263 LWLNIH
+263 LWMNIH

-276 SCMHLNLDDKSY
+276 SCMHLNLEENHV
-288 IFRSHLTPDIDG
+288 FRSHLTPDIDG
-300 TKGHIQTDAVSPW
+300 TKGHIQTSALSPW

-366 YTWDFPSIHIGKT
+366 YTWDFPSIHIGVT

-448 DYARAKGVSMIMH
+448 DYAKSKGVKMIMH

-476 TAYQFMNKYDYP
+476 TAYQFMRKYEYP
-488 AVKSGYVGNLLPKG
+488 AVKSGYVGNILPIG
-502 ERHYSQWMNNHYQY
+502 EHHYSQFMNNHYQY
-516 CVEKAAKY
+516 CLEKAAKY
-524 HIMVNAHEA
+524 HLMVNAHEA

-562 SAPNHTTM
+562 SVPNHTTM

-594 LNPNSNSW
+594 LNPNSHSW

-620 LQMAADLPENYERFL
+620 LQMAADLPENYERFR

-647 WDTVWYLE
+647 WDTVYYLE

-668 KDTDAWFVGSTNG
+668 KDTNAWFIGSTNG
-681 YDPRTSLLDLSF
+681 YDPRTAMIDLSF
-693 LPAGKYTATIYRD
+693 LPAGQKYTATIYAD
-706 DKSAHYKTNPQAY
+706 AKDAHYRNNPQAY
-719 VIESKTVTNKSKL
+719 TITTKTVTSKSKL
-732 KLFTAA
+732 RLFTAA
-738 GGGYALKIVPKR
+738 GGGCAIKIVPKQ

>member
-1 MNNTSYSALRGLTA
+1 MKKCIFTLCLFLLPLWGGRVGLLYS
-15 KRSYRLLAG
+15 
-24 LIALCA
+24 
-30 VMAPCS
+30 
-36 MAAIEKV
+36 IEKV
-43 ESPSRNLTAYF
+43 ESPSLNLTAYF
-54 DVQDGRPVYWLLH
+54 DVQEGRPVYWLLH

-79 LTIRGEKGR
+79 LTIKGEKGR
-88 TDFNNFENDKM
+88 TDFNDFGTKERPTEE
-99 VNDQMVNGLLNGF
+99 VNGLLTGF
-112 VMTGSERFI
+112 VMTGRERFI
-121 HDDWWTPVWGEERRI
+121 HDSWWEPVWGEERRI
-136 HNSYHE
+136 HDSYHE
-142 MLITLKQ
+142 MLITLTQ
-149 PAKDRFIQI
+149 PAKDRYIQI

-190 FALPGDITA
+190 FAMPGDITA

-211 EYTRSRLSEIRAIQ
+211 EYTRSKLSEIRAIQ
-225 EKTNKANLSTT
+225 ENTNKANLSTT
-236 TFSTTGVQTPVLFKV
+236 TFSTSGVQTPVLFKTNN
-251 QGDKVQSTKDHT
+251 G
-263 LWLNIH
+263 LWMNIH

-276 SCMHLNLDDKSY
+276 SCMHLNLEDNHV
-288 IFRSHLTPDIDG
+288 FRSHLTPDIDG
-300 TKGHIQTDAVSPW
+300 TKGHIQTSATSPW

-366 YTWDFPSIHIGKT
+366 YTWDFPSIHIGVT

-448 DYARAKGVSMIMH
+448 DYAKSKGVKMIMH

-476 TAYQFMNKYDYP
+476 TAYQFMRKYEYP
-488 AVKSGYVGNLLPKG
+488 AVKSGYVGNILPIG
-502 ERHYSQWMNNHYQY
+502 EHHYSQFMNNHYQY
-516 CVEKAAKY
+516 CLEKAAKY
-524 HIMVNAHEA
+524 HLMVNAHEA

-562 SAPNHTTM
+562 SVPNHTTM

-594 LNPNSNSW
+594 LNPNSHSW

-647 WDTVWYLE
+647 WDTVYYLE

-668 KDTDAWFVGSTNG
+668 KDKNAWFIGSTNG
-681 YDPRTSLLDLSF
+681 YDPRTAMIDLSF
-693 LPAGKYTATIYRD
+693 LPAGQKYTATIYAD
-706 DKSAHYKTNPQAY
+706 AKDAHYRNNPQAY
-719 VIESKTVTNKSKL
+719 TITTKTVTSKSKL
-732 KLFTAA
+732 RLFTAA
-738 GGGYALKIVPKR
+738 GGGCAIKIVPKQ

>member
-1 MNNTSYSALRGLTA
+1 MMIMKKCIFTLCLFLLPLWGGRVGLLYS
-15 KRSYRLLAG
+15 
-24 LIALCA
+24 
-30 VMAPCS
+30 
-36 MAAIEKV
+36 IEKV
-43 ESPSRNLTAYF
+43 ESPSLNLTAYF
-54 DVQDGRPVYWLLH
+54 DVQEGRPVYWLLH

-79 LTIRGEKGR
+79 LTIKGEKGR
-88 TDFNNFENDKM
+88 TDFNDFGTKERPTEE
-99 VNDQMVNGLLNGF
+99 VNGLLSGF

-121 HDDWWTPVWGEERRI
+121 HDSWWEPVWGEERRI
-136 HNSYHE
+136 HDSYHE
-142 MLITLKQ
+142 MLITLTQ
-149 PAKDRFIQI
+149 PAKERYIQI

-190 FALPGDITA
+190 FAMPGDITA

-211 EYTRSRLSEIRAIQ
+211 EYTRSKLSEIRAIQ
-225 EKTNKANLSTT
+225 EKTDKANLSTT

-251 QGDKVQSTKDHT
+251 QGDKVQSTKDHI

-331 LNLNEPCKIEDT
+331 LNLNEPCKIKDT

-366 YTWDFPSIHIGKT
+366 YTWDFPSIHIGVT

-448 DYARAKGVSMIMH
+448 DYAKSKGVKMIMH

-476 TAYQFMNKYDYP
+476 TAYQFMRKYEYP
-488 AVKSGYVGNLLPKG
+488 AVKSGYVGNILPIG
-502 ERHYSQWMNNHYQY
+502 EHHYSQFMNNHYQY
-516 CVEKAAKY
+516 CLEKAAKY
-524 HIMVNAHEA
+524 HLMVNAHEA

-562 SAPNHTTM
+562 SVPNHTTM

-594 LNPNSNSW
+594 LNPNSHSW

-620 LQMAADLPENYERFL
+620 LQMAADLPENYERFR

-647 WDTVWYLE
+647 WDTVYYLE

-668 KDTDAWFVGSTNG
+668 KDKNAWFIGSTNG
-681 YDPRTSLLDLSF
+681 YDPRTAIIDLSF
-693 LPAGKYTATIYRD
+693 LPAGQKYTATIYAD
-706 DKSAHYKTNPQAY
+706 AKDAHYRNNPQAY
-719 VIESKTVTNKSKL
+719 TITIKTVTSKSKL
-732 KLFTAA
+732 RLFTAA
-738 GGGYALKIVPKR
+738 GGGCAIKIVPKQ

>member
-1 MNNTSYSALRGLTA
+1 MKKFIFTLCLFLLPLWGGRVGLLYS
-15 KRSYRLLAG
+15 
-24 LIALCA
+24 
-30 VMAPCS
+30 V
-36 MAAIEKV
+36 EKV
-43 ESPSRNLTAYF
+43 ESPSLNLTAYF

-67 KGDTVIRPSHLG
+67 KGDTVIRPSYLG
-79 LTIRGEKGR
+79 IALRGEHSRGE
-88 TDFNNFENDKM
+88 FNDYKDESNSPQDSLSSLS
-99 VNDQMVNGLLNGF
+99 VSGLLNGF

-121 HDDWWTPVWGEERRI
+121 HDSWWEPVWGEERRI
-136 HNSYHE
+136 HDSYHE
-142 MLITLKQ
+142 MLITLTQ
-149 PAKDRFIQI
+149 PAKDRYIQI

-190 FALPGDITA
+190 FAMPGDITA

-211 EYTRSRLSEIRAIQ
+211 EYTRSKLSEIRAIQ
-225 EKTNKANLSTT
+225 ENTNKANLSTT
-236 TFSTTGVQTPVLFKV
+236 TFSTSGVQTPVLFKTNN
-251 QGDKVQSTKDHT
+251 G
-263 LWLNIH
+263 LWMNIH

-276 SCMHLNLDDKSY
+276 SCMHLNLEDNHV
-288 IFRSHLTPDIDG
+288 FRSHLTPDIDG
-300 TKGHIQTDAVSPW
+300 TKGHIQTSATSPW

-366 YTWDFPSIHIGKT
+366 YTWDFPSIHIGVT

-448 DYARAKGVSMIMH
+448 DYAKSKGVKMIMH

-476 TAYQFMNKYDYP
+476 TAYQFMRKYEYP
-488 AVKSGYVGNLLPKG
+488 AVKSGYVGNILPIG
-502 ERHYSQWMNNHYQY
+502 EHHYSQFMNNHYQY
-516 CVEKAAKY
+516 CLEKAAKY
-524 HIMVNAHEA
+524 HLMVNAHEA

-562 SAPNHTTM
+562 SVPNHTTM

-594 LNPNSNSW
+594 LNPNNHSW

-647 WDTVWYLE
+647 WDTVYYLE

-668 KDTDAWFVGSTNG
+668 KDKNAWFIGSTNG
-681 YDPRTSLLDLSF
+681 YDPRTAMIDLSF
-693 LPAGKYTATIYRD
+693 LPAGQKYTATIYAD
-706 DKSAHYKTNPQAY
+706 AKDAHYRNNPQAY
-719 VIESKTVTNKSKL
+719 TITTKTVTSKSKL

-738 GGGYALKIVPKR
+738 GGGCAIKIVPKQ

>member
-1 MNNTSYSALRGLTA
+1 MKKSIFVFCLLSLSA
-15 KRSYRLLAG
+15 
-24 LIALCA
+24 A
-30 VMAPCS
+30 VFSPV
-36 MAAIEKV
+36 AAIEKV
-43 ESPSRNLTAYF
+43 ESPSLNLTAYF

-67 KGDTVIRPSHLG
+67 KGDTVIRPSFLG
-79 LTIRGEKGR
+79 LQLRGEHSRGN
-88 TDFNNFENDKM
+88 FNNYKEESNSNSGQTGEAGHNANS
-99 VNDQMVNGLLNGF
+99 VSGLMNGF
-112 VMTGSERFI
+112 VLTGSERYS
-121 HDDWWTPVWGEERRI
+121 HDDTWQPVWGEERNIR
-136 HNSYHE
+136 NRYNE

-149 PAKDRFIQI
+149 PAKDRSIQI
-158 QFRLYD
+158 CFRLYD

-172 FPQQKNL
+172 FPQLPNL
-179 NYFVIEEEQTE
+179 NYFVIEEELTE
-190 FALPGDITA
+190 FAMPGDITA

-211 EYTRSRLSEIRAIQ
+211 EYTRCKLSEIRGIQ
-225 EKTNKANLSTT
+225 ENTSKANLSTT
-236 TFSTTGVQTPVLFKV
+236 NFSTTGVQTPVLLKTNS
-251 QGDKVQSTKDHT
+251 G

-269 EAALVNY
+269 EAALIDY
-276 SCMHLNLDDKSY
+276 SCMHLNLDESTMT
-288 IFRSHLTPDIDG
+288 FTSWLTPDIDG

-331 LNLNEPCKIEDT
+331 LNLNDPCKIEDT

-398 RYIDFAAKYGFDG
+398 KYIDFAARYGFDG

-418 IGWEDWFGNEKDFV
+418 VGWEDWFGNEKDFV

-448 DYARAKGVSMIMH
+448 DYAKSKGVKMIMH

-476 TAYQFMNKYDYP
+476 TAYQFMKKYEYP
-488 AVKSGYVGNLLPKG
+488 AVKSGYVGNILPIG
-502 ERHYSQWMNNHYQY
+502 EHHYSQFMNNHYQY
-516 CVEKAAKY
+516 CLEKAAKY
-524 HIMVNAHEA
+524 HIMVNGHEA
-533 VRPTGLCRTWPNLIG
+533 VRPTGICRTWPNLIG

-620 LQMAADLPENYERFL
+620 LQMAADLPDNYERFR
-635 DAFQFIVDVPVE
+635 DAFQFIVEVPVE
-647 WDTVWYLE
+647 WDAPYYLE
-655 AEPYEYVTIARKQ
+655 AETY
-668 KDTDAWFVGSTNG
+668 
-681 YDPRTSLLDLSF
+681 
-693 LPAGKYTATIYRD
+693 
-706 DKSAHYKTNPQAY
+706 
-719 VIESKTVTNKSKL
+719 
-732 KLFTAA
+732 
-738 GGGYALKIVPKR
+738 

>member
-1 MNNTSYSALRGLTA
+1 MKKCIFTLCLFLLPFWGGRVGLLYS
-15 KRSYRLLAG
+15 
-24 LIALCA
+24 
-30 VMAPCS
+30 
-36 MAAIEKV
+36 IEKV
-43 ESPSRNLTAYF
+43 ESPSLNLTAYF
-54 DVQDGRPVYWLLH
+54 DVQEGRPVYWLLH

-88 TDFNNFENDKM
+88 TDFNDFGTKERPTEE
-99 VNDQMVNGLLNGF
+99 VNGLLSGF

-121 HDDWWTPVWGEERRI
+121 HDSWWEPVWGEERRI
-136 HNSYHE
+136 HDSYHE
-142 MLITLKQ
+142 MLITLTQ
-149 PAKDRFIQI
+149 PAKDRYIQI

-190 FALPGDITA
+190 FAMPGDITA

-211 EYTRSRLSEIRAIQ
+211 EYTRSKLSEIRAIQ
-225 EKTNKANLSTT
+225 ENTNKANLSTT
-236 TFSTTGVQTPVLFKV
+236 TFSTSGVQTPVLFKTNN
-251 QGDKVQSTKDHT
+251 G
-263 LWLNIH
+263 LWMNIH
-269 EAALVNY
+269 EAALLNY
-276 SCMHLNLDDKSY
+276 SCMHLNLEENHV
-288 IFRSHLTPDIDG
+288 FRSHLTPDIDG
-300 TKGHIQTDAVSPW
+300 TKGHIQTSATSPW

-366 YTWDFPSIHIGKT
+366 YTWDFPSIHIGVT

-448 DYARAKGVSMIMH
+448 DYAKSKGVKMIMH

-476 TAYQFMNKYDYP
+476 TAYQFMRKYEYP
-488 AVKSGYVGNLLPKG
+488 AVKSGYVGNILPIG
-502 ERHYSQWMNNHYQY
+502 EHHYSQFMNNHYQY
-516 CVEKAAKY
+516 CLEKAAKY
-524 HIMVNAHEA
+524 HLMVNAHEA

-562 SAPNHTTM
+562 SVPNHTTM

-594 LNPNSNSW
+594 LNPNSHSW
-602 CNTTLCNQLS
+602 CNTTICNQLS

-620 LQMAADLPENYERFL
+620 LQMAADLPENYERFR

-647 WDTVWYLE
+647 WDTVYYLE

-668 KDTDAWFVGSTNG
+668 KDKNAWFIGSTNG
-681 YDPRTSLLDLSF
+681 YDPRTAMIDLSF
-693 LPAGKYTATIYRD
+693 LPAGQKYTATIYVD
-706 DKSAHYKTNPQAY
+706 AKDAHYRNNPQAY
-719 VIESKTVTNKSKL
+719 TITTKTVTSKSQL
-732 KLFTAA
+732 RLFTAA
-738 GGGYALKIVPKR
+738 GGGCAIKIVPKQ

>member
-1 MNNTSYSALRGLTA
+1 MKKFIFTLCLFLLPLWGGRGGLVYS
-15 KRSYRLLAG
+15 
-24 LIALCA
+24 
-30 VMAPCS
+30 
-36 MAAIEKV
+36 IEKV
-43 ESPSRNLTAYF
+43 ESPSLNLTAYF
-54 DVQDGRPVYWLLH
+54 DVQEGRPVYWLLH
-67 KGDTVIRPSHLG
+67 KGDTVIRPSYLG
-79 LTIRGEKGR
+79 IALRGEHSRGEFNDYKDESSSPSLEGR
-88 TDFNNFENDKM
+88 GGE
-99 VNDQMVNGLLNGF
+99 GLLSGF

-121 HDDWWTPVWGEERRI
+121 HDSWWEPVWGEERRI
-136 HNSYHE
+136 HDSYHE
-142 MLITLKQ
+142 MLITLTQ
-149 PAKDRFIQI
+149 PAKERYIQI

-190 FALPGDITA
+190 FAMPGDITA

-211 EYTRSRLSEIRAIQ
+211 EYTRSKLSEIRAIQ
-225 EKTNKANLSTT
+225 ENTNKANLSTT
-236 TFSTTGVQTPVLFKV
+236 TFSTSGVQTPVLFKTNN
-251 QGDKVQSTKDHT
+251 G
-263 LWLNIH
+263 LWINIH

-276 SCMHLNLDDKSY
+276 SCMHLNLEENHV
-288 IFRSHLTPDIDG
+288 FRSHLTPDIDG
-300 TKGHIQTDAVSPW
+300 TKGHIQTSATSPW

-366 YTWDFPSIHIGKT
+366 YTWDFPSIHIGVT

-448 DYARAKGVSMIMH
+448 EYAKSKGVKMIMH

-476 TAYQFMNKYDYP
+476 TAYQFMRKYEYP
-488 AVKSGYVGNLLPKG
+488 AVKSGYVGNILPIG
-502 ERHYSQWMNNHYQY
+502 EHHYSQFMNNHYQY
-516 CVEKAAKY
+516 CLEKAAKY
-524 HIMVNAHEA
+524 HLMLNAHEA

-562 SAPNHTTM
+562 SVPNHTTM

-594 LNPNSNSW
+594 LNPNSHSW

-620 LQMAADLPENYERFL
+620 LQMAADLPENYERFR

-647 WDTVWYLE
+647 WDTVYYLE

-668 KDTDAWFVGSTNG
+668 KDTNAWFIGSTNG
-681 YDPRTSLLDLSF
+681 YDPRTAMIDLSF
-693 LPAGKYTATIYRD
+693 LPAGQKYTATIYAD
-706 DKSAHYKTNPQAY
+706 ATDAHYHNNPQAY
-719 VIESKTVTNKSKL
+719 TITTKTVTSKSKL
-732 KLFTAA
+732 RLFTAA
-738 GGGYALKIVPKR
+738 GGGCAIKIVPKQ

>member
-1 MNNTSYSALRGLTA
+1 MKKYIFVFCLLSLSA
-15 KRSYRLLAG
+15 
-24 LIALCA
+24 A
-30 VMAPCS
+30 VFCPI
-36 MAAIEKV
+36 AAIEKV
-43 ESPSRNLTAYF
+43 ESPSLNLTAYF
-54 DVQDGRPVYWLLH
+54 DVQGGRPVYWLLH
-67 KGDTVIRPSHLG
+67 NGDTVIRPSYLG
-79 LTIRGEKGR
+79 ISLRGEHSRGN
-88 TDFNNFENDKM
+88 FNDYKEEQTIESNT
-99 VNDQMVNGLLNGF
+99 NGLMNGF

-136 HNSYHE
+136 HDSYHE

-149 PAKDRFIQI
+149 PEKDRYIRI

-172 FPQQKNL
+172 FPQQRNL
-179 NYFVIEEEQTE
+179 NYFVIEEEHTE
-190 FALPGDITA
+190 FAMPGDITA

-211 EYTRSRLSEIRAIQ
+211 EYTRCKLSEIRAIQ
-225 EKTNKANLSTT
+225 EKTSKANLSTT
-236 TFSTTGVQTPVLFKV
+236 NFSYTGVQTPILLKTNS
-251 QGDKVQSTKDHT
+251 GK
-263 LWLNIH
+263 WLNIH
-269 EAALVNY
+269 EAALIDY
-276 SCMHLNLDDKSY
+276 SCMHLNLDENTMTFTSW
-288 IFRSHLTPDIDG
+288 LTPDIDG

-313 RVIMVGETAK
+313 RVIMVGEKAQ

-331 LNLNEPCKIEDT
+331 LNLNEPCKISDT

-379 DYSKA
+379 DYTKA

-398 RYIDFAAKYGFDG
+398 KYIDFAAKYGFDG

-418 IGWEDWFGNEKDFV
+418 VGWEDWFGNEKDFV

-448 DYARAKGVSMIMH
+448 DYAKSKGVKMIMH

-476 TAYQFMNKYDYP
+476 TAYQFMNKYEYP
-488 AVKSGYVGNLLPKG
+488 AVKSGYVGNILPIG
-502 ERHYSQWMNNHYQY
+502 EHHYSQFMNNHYQY
-516 CVEKAAKY
+516 CLEKAAKY
-524 HIMVNAHEA
+524 HLMVNAHEA

-620 LQMAADLPENYERFL
+620 LQMAADLPENYERFR

-647 WDTVWYLE
+647 WDEPYYLE

-668 KDTDAWFVGSTNG
+668 KDKNAWFIGSTNG
-681 YDPRTSLLDLSF
+681 YDPRTAMIDLSF
-693 LPAGKYTATIYRD
+693 LPAGQKYTATIYAD
-706 DKSAHYKTNPQAY
+706 AKDAHYRNNPQAY
-719 VIESKTVTNKSKL
+719 TITTKTVTSKSKL
-732 KLFTAA
+732 RLFTAA
-738 GGGYALKIVPKR
+738 GGGCAIKIVPKQ

>member
-1 MNNTSYSALRGLTA
+1 MKKFIFTLCLFLLPLWGGRVGLLYS
-15 KRSYRLLAG
+15 
-24 LIALCA
+24 
-30 VMAPCS
+30 V
-36 MAAIEKV
+36 EKV
-43 ESPSRNLTAYF
+43 ESPSLNLTAYF

-67 KGDTVIRPSHLG
+67 KGDTVIRPSYLG
-79 LTIRGEKGR
+79 IALRGEHSRGE
-88 TDFNNFENDKM
+88 FNDYKEESNSPQDSLSSLS
-99 VNDQMVNGLLNGF
+99 VSGLLNGF

-121 HDDWWTPVWGEERRI
+121 HDSWWEPVWGEERRI
-136 HNSYHE
+136 HDSYHE
-142 MLITLKQ
+142 MLITLTQ
-149 PAKDRFIQI
+149 PAKDRYIQI

-190 FALPGDITA
+190 FAMPGDITA

-211 EYTRSRLSEIRAIQ
+211 EYTRSKLSEIRAIQ
-225 EKTNKANLSTT
+225 ENTNKANLSTT
-236 TFSTTGVQTPVLFKV
+236 TFSTSGVQTPVLFKTNN
-251 QGDKVQSTKDHT
+251 G
-263 LWLNIH
+263 LWMNIH

-276 SCMHLNLDDKSY
+276 SCMHLNLEENHV
-288 IFRSHLTPDIDG
+288 FRSHLTPDIDG
-300 TKGHIQTDAVSPW
+300 TKGHIQTSATSPW

-366 YTWDFPSIHIGKT
+366 YTWDFPSIHIGVT

-448 DYARAKGVSMIMH
+448 DYAKSKGVKMIMH

-476 TAYQFMNKYDYP
+476 TAYQFMRKYEYP
-488 AVKSGYVGNLLPKG
+488 AVKSGYVGNILPIG
-502 ERHYSQWMNNHYQY
+502 EHHYSQFMNNHYQY
-516 CVEKAAKY
+516 CLEKAAKY
-524 HIMVNAHEA
+524 HLMVNAHEA

-562 SAPNHTTM
+562 SVPNHTTM

-594 LNPNSNSW
+594 LNPNSHSW

-620 LQMAADLPENYERFL
+620 LQMAADLPENYERFR

-647 WDTVWYLE
+647 WDTVYYLE

-668 KDTDAWFVGSTNG
+668 KDKNAWFIGSTNG
-681 YDPRTSLLDLSF
+681 YDPRTAMIDLSF
-693 LPAGKYTATIYRD
+693 LPAGQKYTATIYAD
-706 DKSAHYKTNPQAY
+706 AKDAHYRNNPQAY
-719 VIESKTVTNKSKL
+719 PITTKTVTSKSKL
-732 KLFTAA
+732 RLFTAA
-738 GGGYALKIVPKR
+738 GGGCAIKIVPKQ